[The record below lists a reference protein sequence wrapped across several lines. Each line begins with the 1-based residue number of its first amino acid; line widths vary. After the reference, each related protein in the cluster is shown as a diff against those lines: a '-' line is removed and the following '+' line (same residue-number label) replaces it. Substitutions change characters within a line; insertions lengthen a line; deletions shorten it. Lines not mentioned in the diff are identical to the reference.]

1 MLDNFRL
8 VWKLAIPLA
17 VLVAVSIGL
26 VAFAK
31 VGIHGVSAT
40 ATRIVDVNA
49 ARRATLWEVIASVTE
64 ASNQAKNI
72 IIETRDA
79 ERRVHNEAFKAA
91 AAEALTAIDR
101 LIALSD
107 TDARRALNQGYK
119 QQIGAF
125 LFAADEVVAMGL
137 KNETDAAS
145 EANLR
150 TASPMRAKLM
160 GELRGR
166 VENAS
171 LELQAAKQEA
181 ARTARHT
188 TLLLMILA
196 GFGLTVSLALLAA
209 IVTWKVVR
217 PLMAI
222 AGNMDRLAKGDLT
235 VTVVGAGR
243 RDEVG
248 LLARALDVFK
258 RNAQEARRLAAE
270 QESDRVAKQQ
280 RAVRLDAL
288 VQAFETN
295 VSQLVGMLSSAS
307 TELEA
312 TAQAMSSTATQTNGQ
327 AAAVAAAAEEA
338 SAGVQT
344 VASAAEQ
351 LTASISE
358 ISRQVLQSSR
368 ITERAV
374 ADARRTDTV
383 VRALSDGAQKIGD
396 VVGLITSIAGQTN
409 LLALNATIEAARAG
423 DAGRGF
429 AVVASEVKNLAQQT
443 AKATDEI
450 GTQIGQIQTATGE
463 AVEAI
468 RAITGVIEEVSTI
481 ATAIASAVEQQGAAT
496 AEIARNVQQTAV
508 SAHEVTSN
516 IAGVSQAA
524 NDTGAAAAQVLSAAE
539 GLSRQAATLTDEVNE
554 FAAGIRAA

>member
-1 MLDNFRL
+1 M
-8 VWKLAIPLA
+8 
-17 VLVAVSIGL
+17 
-26 VAFAK
+26 
-31 VGIHGVSAT
+31 
-40 ATRIVDVNA
+40 
-49 ARRATLWEVIASVTE
+49 
-64 ASNQAKNI
+64 
-72 IIETRDA
+72 
-79 ERRVHNEAFKAA
+79 
-91 AAEALTAIDR
+91 
-101 LIALSD
+101 
-107 TDARRALNQGYK
+107 
-119 QQIGAF
+119 
-125 LFAADEVVAMGL
+125 
-137 KNETDAAS
+137 
-145 EANLR
+145 
-150 TASPMRAKLM
+150 
-160 GELRGR
+160 
-166 VENAS
+166 
-171 LELQAAKQEA
+171 
-181 ARTARHT
+181 
-188 TLLLMILA
+188 
-196 GFGLTVSLALLAA
+196 
-209 IVTWKVVR
+209 
-217 PLMAI
+217 
-222 AGNMDRLAKGDLT
+222 
-235 VTVVGAGR
+235 
-243 RDEVG
+243 
-248 LLARALDVFK
+248 
-258 RNAQEARRLAAE
+258 
-270 QESDRVAKQQ
+270 
-280 RAVRLDAL
+280 
-288 VQAFETN
+288 
-295 VSQLVGMLSSAS
+295 
-307 TELEA
+307 
-312 TAQAMSSTATQTNGQ
+312 
-327 AAAVAAAAEEA
+327 
-338 SAGVQT
+338 QT

-450 GTQIGQIQTATGE
+450 GAQIGQIQTATGE